1 MLISRADE
9 LSEATRVEIM
19 SAEMTKN
26 FNPRFFELSGIISTC
41 SYLQWAHRKR
51 NLNNNCCNYLE
62 KHVQINGD
70 YENLYNCSLKSSLMK
85 WYLET
90 AAAGELFNTEL
101 HVGMA
106 TRHFWLSPR

>member
-1 MLISRADE
+1 
-9 LSEATRVEIM
+9 M

-26 FNPRFFELSGIISTC
+26 FNPRFFELAGIISTC
-41 SYLQWAHRKR
+41 SFLQWARRKR

-62 KHVQINGD
+62 KYAEINGD

-90 AAAGELFNTEL
+90 AADRELFNTEL
-101 HVGMA
+101 CVGTAM
-106 TRHFWLSPR
+106 